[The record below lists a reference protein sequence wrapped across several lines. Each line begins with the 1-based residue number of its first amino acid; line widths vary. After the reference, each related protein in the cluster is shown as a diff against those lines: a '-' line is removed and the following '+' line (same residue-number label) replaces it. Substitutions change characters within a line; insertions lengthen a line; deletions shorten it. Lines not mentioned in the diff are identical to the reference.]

1 MKNLRILAASLA
13 VTLVSV
19 FVAPSAEAL
28 SIRISDDGG
37 ATFTTVTD
45 GGLSDSSALPGNVSF
60 AATLPTFQIVLTAGF
75 SDPLTGPSTS
85 PTLIFN
91 LEAFSL
97 NGGTLIA
104 ELSDDNLGPSGIN
117 ATASIATP
125 PPLNLTDPPFPLAA
139 QSAVAYETFFSAT
152 NVEFAADTV
161 VTGAILA
168 PGAAVGVLPSGAFP
182 YSLTQRIVI
191 VSSPGVTTAAA
202 SLRVGPATVP
212 DGGVALSLL
221 GFALVGVEG
230 LRRKFKK

>member
-37 ATFTTVTD
+37 ATFTTVSD
-45 GGLSDSSALPGNVSF
+45 GGLLDASPLAGAVSF
-60 AATLPTFQIVLTAGF
+60 AANLPTFQIVLTAGF
-75 SDPLTGPSTS
+75 SDPLTGPPTS
-85 PTLIFN
+85 PNLVFN

-104 ELSDDNLGPSGIN
+104 ELSDDNFGPSG
-117 ATASIATP
+117 TAVTSSIASP
-125 PPLNLTDPPFPLAA
+125 PPLNLTNPPFPLAA
-139 QSAVAYETFFSAT
+139 SSAVAYETFYSAT
-152 NVEFAADTV
+152 NVEFAADV
-161 VTGAILA
+161 SLTGPTLA
-168 PGAAVGVLPSGAFP
+168 PGADVGVLPSGAFP
-182 YSLTQRIVI
+182 YSLTQRILI
-191 VSSPGVTTAAA
+191 VSSPGVSTASARL
-202 SLRVGPATVP
+202 SVGPAQVP
-212 DGGVALSLL
+212 DGGLALSLL

>member
-37 ATFTTVTD
+37 ATFTTVSD
-45 GGLSDSSALPGNVSF
+45 GGLGDASPLPGAVSF
-60 AATLPTFQIVLTAGF
+60 AASLPTFEIVLTAGF
-75 SDPLTGPSTS
+75 SDPLTGPSSS

-117 ATASIATP
+117 ATASISNP

-139 QSAVAYETFFSAT
+139 GSVVAYETFYSAT
-152 NVEFAADTV
+152 NIEFAATNSV
-161 VTGAILA
+161 
-168 PGAAVGVLPSGAFP
+168 
-182 YSLTQRIVI
+182 
-191 VSSPGVTTAAA
+191 TAA
-202 SLRVGPATVP
+202 
-212 DGGVALSLL
+212 
-221 GFALVGVEG
+221 
-230 LRRKFKK
+230 